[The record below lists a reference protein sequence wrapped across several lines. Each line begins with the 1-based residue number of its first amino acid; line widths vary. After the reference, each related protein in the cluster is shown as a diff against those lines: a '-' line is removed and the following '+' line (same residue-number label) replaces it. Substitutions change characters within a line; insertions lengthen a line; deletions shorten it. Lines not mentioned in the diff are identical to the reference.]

1 MSFIKTNR
9 QTLIDAIE
17 MGQISEDLCGIFIN
31 LCKPYL
37 SKGDLMN
44 MVYTPEELRKVDSAY
59 PQDYG
64 NRMRALNPGFRG
76 EYMVYDYN
84 DRTYGAFENVA
95 ELLVEKIKL
104 LNR

>member
-1 MSFIKTNR
+1 MDTNK
-9 QTLIDAIE
+9 QMLIEAIE
-17 MGQISEDLCGIFIN
+17 MGQISEELAGIFLN
-31 LCKPYL
+31 LSQPML

-44 MVYTPEELRKVDSAY
+44 MVYSSEELRKVDSAY

-76 EYMVYDYN
+76 EFMVYDYN

>member
-1 MSFIKTNR
+1 MDTNK
-9 QTLIDAIE
+9 QMLIEAIE
-17 MGQISEDLCGIFIN
+17 MGQISEELAGIFLN
-31 LCKPYL
+31 LCKPML

-59 PQDYG
+59 PEDYG

-76 EYMVYDYN
+76 EFMVYDYN